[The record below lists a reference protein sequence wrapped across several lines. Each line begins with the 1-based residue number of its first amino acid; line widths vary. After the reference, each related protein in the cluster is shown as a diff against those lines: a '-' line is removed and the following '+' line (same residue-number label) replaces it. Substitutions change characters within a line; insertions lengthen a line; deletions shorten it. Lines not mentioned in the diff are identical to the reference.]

1 LSLHDALPIYR
12 GCWVSPP
19 WTRTF
24 ARPQH
29 GRSWLPSTVL
39 CSVDRPA
46 FRLAEAVAL
55 GDGVSAP
62 RAGAVLGAERRCL
75 GALASVCRLP
85 GQRHVHRWRRKRAL
99 SPLVKA
105 KPEIVAMGGDAVS
118 AWRCGVGIALRHG
131 CLRSLCWFP
140 RGCGGAQAVRRSP
153 CPTAERQA
161 RVVAACGRK

>member
-1 LSLHDALPIYR
+1 
-12 GCWVSPP
+12 
-19 WTRTF
+19 
-24 ARPQH
+24 
-29 GRSWLPSTVL
+29 WLPSTVL

-105 KPEIVAMGGDAVS
+105 KPEIVAMGGAAVS
-118 AWRCGVGIALRHG
+118 ALRCGVGIALRCRHCAASWLFAMIALVFARFCG
-131 CLRSLCWFP
+131 SADGAAGAMFIGGDENALC
-140 RGCGGAQAVRRSP
+140 RRW
-153 CPTAERQA
+153 
-161 RVVAACGRK
+161 